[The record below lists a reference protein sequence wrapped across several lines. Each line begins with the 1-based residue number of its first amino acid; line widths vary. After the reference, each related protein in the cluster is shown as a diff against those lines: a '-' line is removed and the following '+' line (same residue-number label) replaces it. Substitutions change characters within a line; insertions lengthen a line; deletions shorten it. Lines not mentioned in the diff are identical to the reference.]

1 MVATELL
8 LKVVVASSTSV
19 ARVMMVGCAGVLL
32 SRRSILDGAARR
44 KVAELSTY
52 CLLPALLFWQV
63 SAAVARAG
71 PRIAH
76 WLILPCYAVLHCALG
91 LALAKCACRCR
102 RWFRGERERRDPTL
116 RPVFSPMTSA
126 DLDDEELGET
136 DAADDGGD
144 ALLEAVVMMTAAFPN
159 SGGLPL
165 ALVDALCASSARS
178 FLGGDECLAATVG
191 YVSFYISVMNPLQWA
206 VCPRLLATDAPAPA
220 PAKDAPPSPPPSVP
234 RRCAA
239 GVAALLRKPAPPVW
253 GAILGGVLGAVPGAR
268 DALLGPP
275 GRASVLGG
283 AVQLVSSAA
292 VPVGIIN
299 LGGSVASKAGRSERG
314 GDVAVPGGLL
324 CAAVVIRLL
333 VVPCL
338 SCAATVA
345 LRLYAPAVVPPGD
358 AALTLVLMLESTP
371 PPAMQCMIFCQL
383 FAQDA
388 ERPLGKVLV
397 ATYVASLV
405 TLTAWIALFLSLLS
419 AG

>member
-1 MVATELL
+1 M
-8 LKVVVASSTSV
+8 
-19 ARVMMVGCAGVLL
+19 
-32 SRRSILDGAARR
+32 
-44 KVAELSTY
+44 
-52 CLLPALLFWQV
+52 
-63 SAAVARAG
+63 
-71 PRIAH
+71 
-76 WLILPCYAVLHCALG
+76 
-91 LALAKCACRCR
+91 
-102 RWFRGERERRDPTL
+102 
-116 RPVFSPMTSA
+116 
-126 DLDDEELGET
+126 
-136 DAADDGGD
+136 
-144 ALLEAVVMMTAAFPN
+144 
-159 SGGLPL
+159 
-165 ALVDALCASSARS
+165 
-178 FLGGDECLAATVG
+178 
-191 YVSFYISVMNPLQWA
+191 
-206 VCPRLLATDAPAPA
+206 
-220 PAKDAPPSPPPSVP
+220 
-234 RRCAA
+234 
-239 GVAALLRKPAPPVW
+239 
-253 GAILGGVLGAVPGAR
+253 
-268 DALLGPP
+268 
-275 GRASVLGG
+275 LGG

-324 CAAVVIRLL
+324 GAAVVIRLL